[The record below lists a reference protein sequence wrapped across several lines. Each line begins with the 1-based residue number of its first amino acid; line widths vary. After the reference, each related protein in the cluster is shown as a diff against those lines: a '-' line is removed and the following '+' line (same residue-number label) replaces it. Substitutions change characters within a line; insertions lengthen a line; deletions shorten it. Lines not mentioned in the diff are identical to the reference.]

1 MKGKRNSTYRNANLS
16 PEAYSYIRTWI
27 SERGIES
34 DYVFTAFQDFGRVPV
49 PSRLSA
55 KAVWEVVKEYARQ
68 VEGMEHISP
77 HSFRYYVGT
86 EVTRKKG
93 IRTAQITLGHKN
105 ISTTQLYD
113 IAQLTVGVTDDLV

>member
-1 MKGKRNSTYRNANLS
+1 MGKGSPLS
-16 PEAYSYIRTWI
+16 VLM
-27 SERGIES
+27 SEMGTLVGGS
-34 DYVFTAFQDFGRVPV
+34 G
-49 PSRLSA
+49 
-55 KAVWEVVKEYARQ
+55 KAVWEVVHGYARQ

-113 IAQLTVGVTDDLV
+113 IAQLTAGVTDDLV